1 MIFRFSLSVIA
12 LAFAAGCGGQGSTSP
27 DNFAARVGTEYLS
40 EADVAEALNVLP
52 LGLDSI
58 TARQQV
64 IEQWVHSRL
73 LAQEARRSG
82 LSTQDDVQ
90 RQLAESERAVLA
102 AALVDRFFEAN
113 AEEPTDEEV
122 QAYYD
127 ANLAELELREP
138 YVQIRLLTT
147 DDSARAEQ
155 GRVSMLRAQDSPFAD
170 SLWNLTAV
178 EFAFD
183 AEGALG
189 LSSRYLPESRLG
201 GIDEIVGRQS
211 SSMETGAVS
220 KVFNSGGRHHVL
232 QIVSRI
238 NAGSTPEL
246 PWIRDELRQ
255 RLAIEKRNTRL
266 AQQIQQLQ
274 NEAES
279 DGRLEIR

>member
-1 MIFRFSLSVIA
+1 MISRLPISV
-12 LAFAAGCGGQGSTSP
+12 FACVLVAGCGGGGSPSS
-27 DNFAARVGTEYLS
+27 DDFAARVGTEYLR
-40 EADVAEALNVLP
+40 EEEVASALGDLP
-52 LGLDSI
+52 VGLDSL

-73 LAQEARRSG
+73 LEQEARRSG
-82 LSTQDDVQ
+82 LSTQEDVQ

-102 AALVDRFFEAN
+102 AALIDRFFEVN
-113 AEEPTDEEV
+113 AEEPTDEEI

-127 ANLAELELREP
+127 ANRAKLELREP

-147 DDSARAEQ
+147 EDAARAQQ
-155 GRVSMLRAQDSPFAD
+155 GRASMIRAQGSPFAD
-170 SLWNLTAV
+170 SLWKMTAE

-183 AEGALG
+183 PEGALG
-189 LSSRYLPESRLG
+189 LSSSYLPESRLSG
-201 GIDEIVGRQS
+201 LDEIIGRQGS
-211 SSMETGAVS
+211 VLDLDAISP
-220 KVFNSGGRHHVL
+220 VFESGGRHHVL

-238 NAGSTPEL
+238 GAGVTPEL

-255 RLAIEKRNTRL
+255 RLAIEKRNSSL